1 MLFVSAVNESA
12 ETSVGASGKNHLL
25 IHVIVTVWHWGFN
38 LGHSNRQDG
47 SILQSV
53 LKPLLSIF
61 EILKNE
67 NNKCVREAPPLL
79 QQPEVRD
86 YTLEYCKY

>member
-38 LGHSNRQDG
+38 LGHSSRETS
-47 SILQSV
+47 SISKVCSSPYYLFLRSSKTKITSV
-53 LKPLLSIF
+53 
-61 EILKNE
+61 
-67 NNKCVREAPPLL
+67 CEAPLL

>member
-67 NNKCVREAPPLL
+67 NNKCVCCNAAG
-79 QQPEVRD
+79 
-86 YTLEYCKY
+86 TA